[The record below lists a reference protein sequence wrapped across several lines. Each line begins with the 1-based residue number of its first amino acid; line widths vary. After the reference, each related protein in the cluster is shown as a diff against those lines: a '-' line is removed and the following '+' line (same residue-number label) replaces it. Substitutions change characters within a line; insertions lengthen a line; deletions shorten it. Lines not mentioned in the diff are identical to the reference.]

1 MTRPPRLQSGFNRTA
16 AVLKFP
22 VPSPRLTLRFT
33 QGEIER
39 LKSAAGNMTLSA
51 YIRRQ
56 IFGSA
61 TASRKSAARRPLAD
75 QQALARLLG
84 RLGQSGIPENIA
96 RLARDSRAGCLT
108 VDDETEAAIREA
120 CAFVRAMRDD
130 LVAALGVHETPAT

>member
-1 MTRPPRLQSGFNRTA
+1 MTRSPRLQCNFNRTA
-16 AVLKFP
+16 AASKRPAL
-22 VPSPRLTLRFT
+22 SPRLTLRFT
-33 QGEIER
+33 QDEIER

-61 TASRKSAARRPLAD
+61 TSSRKSTARRPLAD
-75 QQALARLLG
+75 QQSLARLLG

-96 RLARDSRAGCLT
+96 RLAQDNRTGCLA
-108 VDDETEAAIREA
+108 VDEETEAAIREA

-130 LVAALGVHETPAT
+130 LVAALGLSETRSS

>member
-1 MTRPPRLQSGFNRTA
+1 MTRSPHLQRDFGRAA
-16 AVLKFP
+16 AVP
-22 VPSPRLTLRFT
+22 NRPAPSPRLTLRFT
-33 QGEIER
+33 QDEIER
-39 LKSAAGNMTLSA
+39 LKSDAGSMTLSA

-61 TASRKSAARRPLAD
+61 TASRKSTARRPLAD

-96 RLARDSRAGCLT
+96 RLAQDSRAGCLA
-108 VDDETEAAIREA
+108 VDDETEASIREA

-130 LVAALGVHETPAT
+130 LVAALGLIESRSS